1 MMKFNFICNKIT
13 QKTLLYYERTFNMKK
28 IVKRIA
34 AMGAAVMMMS
44 SMAIGASAANS
55 YDLHYT
61 KGAPSSDNV
70 CEKWMYGIKAQN
82 NGYLK
87 STCKSINTS
96 GKFSVLAM
104 DTDLQAI
111 LLIVVLSISGTKEQQ
126 IGKILI
132 IRRVILMMLLLNL
145 ECLAVT
151 QIFQSM
157 FQVLLRQEVLTKE

>member
-1 MMKFNFICNKIT
+1 
-13 QKTLLYYERTFNMKK
+13 
-28 IVKRIA
+28 
-34 AMGAAVMMMS
+34 
-44 SMAIGASAANS
+44 
-55 YDLHYT
+55 
-61 KGAPSSDNV
+61 
-70 CEKWMYGIKAQN
+70 
-82 NGYLK
+82 
-87 STCKSINTS
+87 
-96 GKFSVLAM
+96 M

-157 FQVLLRQEVLTKE
+157 FQMLLRQEVLTKE

>member
-1 MMKFNFICNKIT
+1 
-13 QKTLLYYERTFNMKK
+13 
-28 IVKRIA
+28 
-34 AMGAAVMMMS
+34 
-44 SMAIGASAANS
+44 
-55 YDLHYT
+55 
-61 KGAPSSDNV
+61 
-70 CEKWMYGIKAQN
+70 
-82 NGYLK
+82 
-87 STCKSINTS
+87 
-96 GKFSVLAM
+96 M

-157 FQVLLRQEVLTKE
+157 FQVLLRQEVLTIVF

>member
-1 MMKFNFICNKIT
+1 
-13 QKTLLYYERTFNMKK
+13 MKK

>member
-1 MMKFNFICNKIT
+1 MI
-13 QKTLLYYERTFNMKK
+13 KK
-28 IVKRIA
+28 IA

-55 YDLHYT
+55 YNLHYT

-96 GKFSVLAM
+96 GKFSVLANGYRSSSHTINCGSF
-104 DTDLQAI
+104 DI
-111 LLIVVLSISGTKEQQ
+111 WNKGTTNW
-126 IGKILI
+126 KILI

>member
-1 MMKFNFICNKIT
+1 MMKLNLFATKLEENHTYI
-13 QKTLLYYERTFNMKK
+13 MKN
-28 IVKRIA
+28 IVKRIT

-55 YDLHYT
+55 YNLHYT

-96 GKFSVLAM
+96 GKFSVLANGYRSSSHTINCGSF
-104 DTDLQAI
+104 DIWNKGTTNWKNSNYKKGYSYD
-111 LLIVVLSISGTKEQQ
+111 VVAEFGVSGGYTNISKYVSSASSSGSF
-126 IGKILI
+126 
-132 IRRVILMMLLLNL
+132 N
-145 ECLAVT
+145 
-151 QIFQSM
+151 
-157 FQVLLRQEVLTKE
+157 

>member
-1 MMKFNFICNKIT
+1 
-13 QKTLLYYERTFNMKK
+13 
-28 IVKRIA
+28 
-34 AMGAAVMMMS
+34 
-44 SMAIGASAANS
+44 
-55 YDLHYT
+55 
-61 KGAPSSDNV
+61 
-70 CEKWMYGIKAQN
+70 
-82 NGYLK
+82 
-87 STCKSINTS
+87 
-96 GKFSVLAM
+96 M

-157 FQVLLRQEVLTKE
+157 LQVLLRQEVLTKE

>member
-1 MMKFNFICNKIT
+1 
-13 QKTLLYYERTFNMKK
+13 
-28 IVKRIA
+28 
-34 AMGAAVMMMS
+34 
-44 SMAIGASAANS
+44 
-55 YDLHYT
+55 
-61 KGAPSSDNV
+61 
-70 CEKWMYGIKAQN
+70 
-82 NGYLK
+82 
-87 STCKSINTS
+87 
-96 GKFSVLAM
+96 M

-132 IRRVILMMLLLNL
+132 IRRAILMMLLLNL

>member
-1 MMKFNFICNKIT
+1 
-13 QKTLLYYERTFNMKK
+13 
-28 IVKRIA
+28 
-34 AMGAAVMMMS
+34 
-44 SMAIGASAANS
+44 
-55 YDLHYT
+55 
-61 KGAPSSDNV
+61 
-70 CEKWMYGIKAQN
+70 
-82 NGYLK
+82 
-87 STCKSINTS
+87 
-96 GKFSVLAM
+96 M

-132 IRRVILMMLLLNL
+132 IRTVILMMLLLNL